1 MKTRGILSFFLALEF
16 CACLFSVRPAH
27 AQATGSIVGSV
38 VDPSG
43 ARVAGATVTVEESD
57 RGFRRSDV
65 TNDTGSFSFNALP
78 PGNYQVMVESSG
90 FSKSTQTITVNV
102 GRDATVDFK
111 VDVAGTSQ
119 SVSVQADAI
128 SVNLT
133 DSKIDEI
140 ISRSDINDLP
150 LNGRNAYELAKLV
163 PAVTVT
169 SAQTRN
175 TAVAIQIAGRPSTS
189 TRITVDGIS
198 IVDYTQGGTDQNF
211 SQEIVQEFQVS
222 ASNMDPSSGISES
235 GKVNIVTRSGGNQFN
250 GNIFGFF
257 RDNAY
262 AAYPGLGHPVPLA
275 NPSNDPTI
283 ATFNDSQA
291 NPSFYRR
298 QFGGT
303 LSGPII
309 KDKLFWL
316 ASVDNTLQTAIA
328 PFQPNLAAFLPLAR
342 LDSQPLRDLLMD
354 YRLDWRPLDKHSFFV
369 RYSRERGTLSK
380 GTGFP
385 DDDGFQY
392 NRAYTAMLG
401 WTAAWTTHLVSDFR
415 LGFDNAHILQK
426 PVALAAAEAQQ
437 YAPLLPYLGNI
448 TVSGTNMTFGTK
460 NNIPNESS
468 TPRLE
473 FVPSFIY
480 THGSHTWK
488 FGADIERNPYWL
500 KWFYDSPYSGSVFT
514 PAQATA
520 AGISVP
526 ATYTTIGDL
535 LQLPLASFAFGI
547 GSDATLPS
555 YNTNNVW
562 VRHRY
567 FFYGGDSWRVS
578 RRLTLNLAANYSY
591 EDGIVNWDEPKPQ
604 SLSKLFNGNLSATR
618 RDNNNIAP
626 VVGFAWDPD
635 GKGKT
640 VIRGGFG
647 IYYGTITPN
656 PTSRERDILAPEG
669 DGYVSVNG
677 TFINNPKPG
686 GTGVLNFTTALK
698 NQQAG
703 TFRLA
708 DLLTYLPA
716 IRASL
721 QPIFTGTNTNTAV
734 TNFDFFKSTGA
745 GSSGGGSNTIL
756 MPDLT
761 ATYSMQSSIGFQHQ
775 FGSDL
780 TVNAS
785 FVYDVVNHS
794 LDTLDLNRFNRPVLS
809 VGPPV
814 VGGPVD
820 STLGPVLVEE
830 SGGKAVYKA
839 LLVSVNKRLSHRFQ
853 FGLAYTLQSDNATVT
868 PLIDYNNRA
877 NNYGPV
883 AGVPRQ
889 QLNFSATYQMPYGFS
904 LALVNQMQSS
914 LPLNVFLS
922 NIDLNGDGTQSDLL
936 PGLKPNSVNVGTPCS
951 ALPGLVA
958 SFNAQ
963 YQFPGSVDKLQNSL
977 AKGIALPPGGYSC
990 GDPSISQ
997 DVRLT
1002 KVFNFGEHARI
1013 NLFAEV
1019 FNIFNIANLT
1029 YPSSAGNIFNATTG
1043 ISTGFGQPTA
1053 RFSNQFG
1060 SSGPRAGQFGFRLNF

>member
-1 MKTRGILSFFLALEF
+1 MKIRGILSFFLALEI

-43 ARVAGATVTVEESD
+43 ARIAGATVTVEESD
-57 RGFRRSDV
+57 RGFHRSDV
-65 TNDTGSFSFNALP
+65 TNDAGSFSFNALP
-78 PGNYQVMVESSG
+78 PGNYQVIVESSG

-140 ISRSDINDLP
+140 ITRSDINDLP

-262 AAYPGLGHPVPLA
+262 AAYPGLSHPVPLA

-283 ATFNDSQA
+283 AAFNDSQA

-303 LSGPII
+303 ISGPII

-316 ASVDNTLQTAIA
+316 ASVDNTLQTAIS
-328 PFQPNLAAFLPLAR
+328 PFQPALPAFLPLAR

-354 YRLDWRPLDKHSFFV
+354 YRVDWRPLDTHSFFV
-369 RYSRERGTLSK
+369 RFSRERGTLSK
-380 GTGFP
+380 GTAFP

-401 WTAAWTTHLVSDFR
+401 WTAAWTTHLISDFR

-448 TVSGTNMTFGTK
+448 VVSGTNMTFGTK

-473 FVPSFIY
+473 FVPSFVY
-480 THGSHTWK
+480 VHGSHTWK

-500 KWFYDSPYSGSVFT
+500 KWFYDSPYSGTVFN
-514 PAQATA
+514 PSQATG
-520 AGISVP
+520 AGIAVP
-526 ATYTTIGDL
+526 NTYSTIGDL
-535 LQLPLASFAFGI
+535 LQLPLSTFAFGI

-555 YNTNNVW
+555 YNKDNVW

-567 FFYGGDSWRVS
+567 FFYGGDSYRITP
-578 RRLTLNLAANYSY
+578 RLTINLAANYSY
-591 EDGIVNWDEPKPQ
+591 EDGLVNWDEPKPQ
-604 SLSKLFNGNLSATR
+604 SLSTLFHGNLSATR
-618 RDNNNIAP
+618 RDSNNIAP
-626 VVGFAWDPD
+626 VVGFAWDPA
-635 GKGKT
+635 GKGRT

-677 TFINNPKPG
+677 SFINNPKPG
-686 GTGVLNFTTALK
+686 GSGKLNFPAAK
-698 NQQAG
+698 DNFNAG
-703 TFRLA
+703 IFRLA

-716 IRASL
+716 IRAGL
-721 QPIFTGTNTNTAV
+721 QPIFTGTNTNTSV

-761 ATYSMQSSIGFQHQ
+761 ATYSMQSSIGVQHQ
-775 FGSDL
+775 FGSDF
-780 TVNAS
+780 TVNVS
-785 FVYDVVNHS
+785 FVYDVVNHT
-794 LDTLDLNRFNRPVLS
+794 LDNFDLNRFTRPS
-809 VGPPV
+809 AF
-814 VGGPVD
+814 GGKVD
-820 STLGPVLVEE
+820 TNLGPVQVQE
-830 SGGKAVYKA
+830 SGGKGVYKA
-839 LLVSVNKRLSHRFQ
+839 LLVSANKRLSHHFQ
-853 FGLAYTLQSDNATVT
+853 LGLAYTLQSDNATVGT
-868 PLIDYNNRA
+868 LIDYNNRA
-877 NNYGPV
+877 NNFGAV

-889 QLNFSATYQMPYGFS
+889 QFNLSATYQLPYGFS
-904 LALVNQMQSS
+904 LALVSQIQSA
-914 LPLNVFLS
+914 LPLNAFLS

-936 PGLKPNSVNVGTPCS
+936 PGVKPNSVNVGTPCN
-951 ALPGLVA
+951 ALAGLVDTYNNTIIPSMGGIDA
-958 SFNAQ
+958 LKN
-963 YQFPGSVDKLQNSL
+963 PL
-977 AKGIALPPGGYSC
+977 AKISLPGGYRC
-990 GDPSISQ
+990 GDSSFSQ
-997 DVRLT
+997 DVRLA
-1002 KVFNFGEHARI
+1002 KAFNFEEHVKI

-1019 FNIFNIANLT
+1019 FNVFNIANLT
-1029 YPSSAGNIFNATTG
+1029 FPTSAGNLLNS
-1043 ISTGFGQPTA
+1043 STFGQPTA